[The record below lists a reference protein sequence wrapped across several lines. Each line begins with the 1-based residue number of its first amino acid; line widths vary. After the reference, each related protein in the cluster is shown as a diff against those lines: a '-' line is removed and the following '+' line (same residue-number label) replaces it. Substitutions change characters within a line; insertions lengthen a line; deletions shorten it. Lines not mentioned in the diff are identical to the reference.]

1 MQDSFWNERKAKWK
15 LLAEGSDAVDS
26 TTIEFFGFRDV
37 VCGVV
42 AHIYRKMDKLGKQ
55 RTQ

>member
-42 AHIYRKMDKLGKQ
+42 AHIYRKMEKLGKQ